1 MASKKY
7 SVIAITMKSIT
18 GFSDVMQLG
27 CLGLPT
33 SATCTFSSDSVSL
46 GSASQQTVQLTLD
59 TGSPLTAGGQARLH
73 QPVSS
78 SRMLACALPAG
89 LFLGLLL
96 WSARR
101 NRRYFGGLL
110 LLLLTTCTIGLSGC
124 GALQING
131 TPPGT
136 YNVIV
141 TAQGL
146 KTGITQSVNVT
157 LTVTQ

>member
-1 MASKKY
+1 
-7 SVIAITMKSIT
+7 
-18 GFSDVMQLG
+18 
-27 CLGLPT
+27 
-33 SATCTFSSDSVSL
+33 
-46 GSASQQTVQLTLD
+46 
-59 TGSPLTAGGQARLH
+59 
-73 QPVSS
+73 
-78 SRMLACALPAG
+78 MLACALPAG

-101 NRRYFGGLL
+101 NRRYIGGLL
-110 LLLLTTCTIGLSGC
+110 LLLLTTFSIGLSGC

-146 KTGITQSVNVT
+146 KTGVTQSVNVT
-157 LTVTQ
+157 MTVTQ

>member
-1 MASKKY
+1 MQ
-7 SVIAITMKSIT
+7 SIT
-18 GFSDVMQLG
+18 GFSDVMKLG
-27 CLGLPT
+27 CLGLPA

-59 TGSPLTAGGQARLH
+59 TGSPLTAGGETASLH
-73 QPVSS
+73 SSASS

-96 WSARR
+96 WSGRR
-101 NRRYFGGLL
+101 NRKYLGGLL
-110 LLLLTTCTIGLSGC
+110 LLFLATLTVGLSGC

-136 YNVIV
+136 YNIVV
-141 TAQGL
+141 TAQGE

-157 LTVTQ
+157 MIVTQ